1 VTFLDLVHL
10 RRSVRRYRPEAVP
23 REALERCLEAARL
36 APSACNSQPWRF
48 LVVET
53 PELRKR
59 IVTEALSG
67 PYAMNAFAASA
78 PVLVV
83 AVTEGSRW
91 AARMAGLFRGV
102 PYALMDLGMACE
114 HLALQAAEDGLGT
127 CMLGWFAEKAVK
139 RLLGLSPLERVD
151 LLLTLGYPDDH
162 DTPGTPKPKARKS
175 LETVRRYL

>member
-1 VTFLDLVHL
+1 MTFLDLVRL

-78 PVLVV
+78 P
-83 AVTEGSRW
+83 ASS
-91 AARMAGLFRGV
+91 AAR
-102 PYALMDLGMACE
+102 
-114 HLALQAAEDGLGT
+114 T
-127 CMLGWFAEKAVK
+127 
-139 RLLGLSPLERVD
+139 
-151 LLLTLGYPDDH
+151 T
-162 DTPGTPKPKARKS
+162 DTA
-175 LETVRRYL
+175 

>member
-1 VTFLDLVHL
+1 MTFLELAHL
-10 RRSVRRYRPEAVP
+10 RRSVRRYRPDPVS

-53 PELRKR
+53 AELRQELVEK
-59 IVTEALSG
+59 ALSG

-83 AVTEGSRW
+83 AVTEESRW

-114 HLALQAAEDGLGT
+114 HLALQAAEEGLGT
-127 CMLGWFAEKAVK
+127 CMLGWFAEGAVK
-139 RLLGLSPLERVD
+139 RLLRLSSLERVD
-151 LLLTLGYPDDH
+151 LMLTLGYPDDG
-162 DTPGTPKPKARKS
+162 PGKPKGRKS
-175 LETVRRYL
+175 LEAIRRYL